1 MAPRNPDTQSRR
13 PAVFLDRDGV
23 LIENMPDYVRSV
35 GEAIPLPGA
44 FEGLAR
50 LRRHSPDHLIVV
62 VTNQAGIGKGI
73 ITHATVAAIHA
84 HLSAWARAA
93 GGGIDAYYICPDRN
107 DQPSRQ
113 RKPAPGMLLQAA
125 REWSIDLSRSV
136 MIGDALTDVQAGLAA
151 GVEPMLVQTGRGLV
165 EGRRLAAAGLS
176 HVPVVAD
183 VAAAIQ
189 RVLAGL
195 DQAG

>member
-1 MAPRNPDTQSRR
+1 MATHLPDTQSRR

-50 LRRHSPDHLIVV
+50 LRRRSPDHLIVV

-73 ITHATVAAIHA
+73 ITHATVEAIHA
-84 HLSAWARAA
+84 HVSAWARAA
-93 GGGIDAYYICPDRN
+93 GGGIDAFYISPHRN
-107 DQPSRQ
+107 DEPSPF

-136 MIGDALTDVQAGLAA
+136 MIGDALTDVQAAIAA
-151 GVEPMLVQTGRGLV
+151 GVRPMLVRSGRGHREEARLV
-165 EGRRLAAAGLS
+165 RAGLA
-176 HVPVVAD
+176 HVPVFAD
-183 VAAAIQ
+183 VAAAIDA
-189 RVLAGL
+189 LL
-195 DQAG
+195 LELP

>member
-1 MAPRNPDTQSRR
+1 MATHLPDTQSRR

-50 LRRHSPDHLIVV
+50 LRRRSPDHLVVV

-73 ITHATVAAIHA
+73 ITHATVEAIHA
-84 HLSAWARAA
+84 HVSAWARAA
-93 GGGIDAYYICPDRN
+93 GAGIDAFYISPHRN
-107 DQPSRQ
+107 DEPSQ
-113 RKPAPGMLLQAA
+113 SRKPAPGMLLQAA

-136 MIGDALTDVQAGLAA
+136 MIGDALTDVQAAIAA
-151 GVEPMLVQTGRGLV
+151 GVRPMLVRSGRGHR
-165 EGRRLAAAGLS
+165 EEERLARAGLA
-176 HVPVVAD
+176 HVRVFAD
-183 VAAAIQ
+183 VAAAIDA
-189 RVLAGL
+189 LLLGL
-195 DQAG
+195 P

>member
-1 MAPRNPDTQSRR
+1 MAQQLADTQSRR

-50 LRRHSPDHLIVV
+50 LRRRSPDHLIVV

-73 ITHATVAAIHA
+73 ITYATVEAIHA
-84 HLSAWARAA
+84 HVSAWARAA
-93 GGGIDAYYICPDRN
+93 GGGIDAFYICPHRN
-107 DQPSRQ
+107 DEPSQQ

-136 MIGDALTDVQAGLAA
+136 MIGDALTDVQAAVAA
-151 GVEPMLVQTGRGLV
+151 GVQPMLVRSGRGHR
-165 EGRRLAAAGLS
+165 EEARLARAGLA
-176 HVPVVAD
+176 HIPVFAD
-183 VAAAIQ
+183 VSAAIDALL
-189 RVLAGL
+189 VKLP
-195 DQAG
+195 